1 MIVPPPPPGSNRP
14 QRATCNKCQKNC
26 GAFTSGLLA
35 ALTRTERRT
44 KQLWLVGLV
53 CAEAGLRCERIASST
68 RRETPAYPAI
78 GASVGPPAPPWP
90 PPFFFPHPFFRLFCK
105 GQQSLMYDRMVLPPR
120 AAHPPRFP
128 ELSSFAPVMCY
139 VVIIVGR
146 VMRCCVWLTVPY
158 GVDSI

>member
-26 GAFTSGLLA
+26 GAFLRLGPCGGVGCWPRLPEQNAERSSCGWLVWFVPKRVYVVKGLQA
-35 ALTRTERRT
+35 PPEERRPPI
-44 KQLWLVGLV
+44 LL
-53 CAEAGLRCERIASST
+53 
-68 RRETPAYPAI
+68 
-78 GASVGPPAPPWP
+78 SVLLLGPPPPLG

-146 VMRCCVWLTVPY
+146 VMRCCVWLTVP
-158 GVDSI
+158 